1 MVVEIL
7 PNLYI
12 SDILS
17 SKNKTFM
24 KKYNI
29 RLVITCNKDF
39 YKKSENTIEDNIEYI
54 NIPLTNE
61 INDTNISLLYNSFDK
76 INNIINRYIKNL
88 TSILICSYNPYQE
101 VSILVASYIMKYSNI
116 TDIGLLSYY
125 IRTKSPNSFM
135 PINNYSK
142 SLELYSK
149 NINL

>member
-17 SKNKTFM
+17 SKNKIFM
-24 KKYNI
+24 KKYDI
-29 RLVITCNKDF
+29 RLVITCNKDLD
-39 YKKSENTIEDNIEYI
+39 KSENTIEDNIEYI

-61 INDTNISLLYNSFDK
+61 INDTNIYLLYNSFDK

-101 VSILVASYIMKYSNI
+101 VSVLVASYIMKYSNV

-125 IRTKSPNSFM
+125 IRTKSHNSFM
-135 PINNYSK
+135 PINNYRK

-149 NINL
+149 KINL